1 MSKFDRAR
9 EIYRQEGVVSLCRK
23 SVKYATSKILR
34 KPTVTDNST
43 PSALWILKYGYN
55 SIFKLKYGFG
65 TDVMSE
71 DWDTLVLL
79 DACRHDD
86 FKQINDIPGDL
97 QSRISKGV
105 DSAEFIRKNFVG
117 NDFHDTVYVTANP
130 HVNSIPNNTFHK
142 IISDPLKNWDTELQ
156 CVPPE
161 AVTEAA
167 IAAHQDF
174 PNKRI
179 IVHYMQPHD
188 PPLGTTAD
196 QIRERF
202 DIGGPVSEQQERDGD
217 RIMELVA
224 HGEVDEDLAREAYR
238 ETLDIVISD
247 VRHLL
252 QEISGKVVISSD
264 HGEMFGES
272 PYRFLGKLYE
282 HYNNPRTIELCKVP
296 WFVIVDDSERRDITS
311 EVPRE
316 QSREM
321 DDLDIERQLEAL
333 GYK

>member
-1 MSKFDRAR
+1 MSKLDRAR
-9 EIYRQEGVVSLCRK
+9 VIYRQEGVVSLCRQ
-23 SVKYATSKILR
+23 SLKYVNGKILR

-43 PSALWILKYGYN
+43 PSVLWILKYGYN
-55 SIFKLKYGFG
+55 SLFKLRYGSG

-79 DACRHDD
+79 DACRYDD

-97 QSRISKGV
+97 QSQISKGV
-105 DSAEFIRKNFVG
+105 DSAEFIQKNFVG

-130 HVNSIPNNTFHK
+130 HVNSIPDDTFHE
-142 IISDPLKNWDTELQ
+142 IISAPVKNWDDKLQ

-161 AVTEAA
+161 MVTEAA
-167 IAAHQDF
+167 IAAHRDF
-174 PNKRI
+174 PDKRI

-188 PPLGTTAD
+188 PPLGPTAD

-224 HGEVDEDLAREAYR
+224 SGEVDEDLVREAYR
-238 ETLDIVISD
+238 ETLDIVLND
-247 VRHLL
+247 VKRLL
-252 QEISGKVVISSD
+252 QEISGKVIVSSD

-272 PYRFLGKLYE
+272 PYPFLGKLYE
-282 HYNNPRTIELCKVP
+282 HYNNPKTVELCKVP
-296 WFVIVDDSERRDITS
+296 WFVIDDESDRREIISEAPTNQSRDVDDS
-311 EVPRE
+311 
-316 QSREM
+316 
-321 DDLDIERQLEAL
+321 DIERQLEAL